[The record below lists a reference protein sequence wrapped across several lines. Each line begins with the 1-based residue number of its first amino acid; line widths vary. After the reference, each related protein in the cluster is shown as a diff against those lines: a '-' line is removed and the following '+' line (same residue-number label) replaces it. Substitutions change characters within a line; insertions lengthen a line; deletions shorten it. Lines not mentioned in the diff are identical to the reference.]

1 MDGLLTEKSWR
12 QVFEGNWEALY
23 LGNSDDFDKN
33 MLERMK
39 SGKTL
44 FLVDTAFGPF
54 WQERNAGESFTAEY
68 EILRADLAGLFSET
82 TEGWDNVQYTY
93 SDSVKSLEQTDKD
106 INMTFTR
113 ESKDTFDLF
122 VAVDGSASKTRSLT
136 LDEQVLKY
144 SYKFQG

>member
-1 MDGLLTEKSWR
+1 M
-12 QVFEGNWEALY
+12 
-23 LGNSDDFDKN
+23 
-33 MLERMK
+33 
-39 SGKTL
+39 
-44 FLVDTAFGPF
+44 
-54 WQERNAGESFTAEY
+54 
-68 EILRADLAGLFSET
+68 AGLFSET